1 MFGMKVL
8 DDDITKENLEEK
20 YQDESFESN
29 IELLGV
35 TGLEDLLQDNV
46 KESIEQFR
54 DAKIKAWML
63 TGDKGETAHNIG
75 ISCGIIDTQ
84 KQ

>member
-35 TGLEDLLQDNV
+35 TGLEDLL
-46 KESIEQFR
+46 
-54 DAKIKAWML
+54 
-63 TGDKGETAHNIG
+63 
-75 ISCGIIDTQ
+75 
-84 KQ
+84 